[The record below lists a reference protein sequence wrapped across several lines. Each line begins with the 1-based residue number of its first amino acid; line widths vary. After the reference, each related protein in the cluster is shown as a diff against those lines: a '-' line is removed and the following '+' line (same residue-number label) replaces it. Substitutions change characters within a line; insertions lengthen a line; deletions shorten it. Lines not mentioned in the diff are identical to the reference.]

1 MDGGQHPDA
10 YASLPAPPSHRVAG
24 AQTYVDMLS
33 PYKGM
38 KEHGQKDMKEVGRD
52 STVLLNT
59 ERDLHATWMGTGM
72 GIEELGDPGS
82 PRWSPVRKKH
92 LQALSECGA
101 AKPGT
106 PRGT

>member
-1 MDGGQHPDA
+1 ME
-10 YASLPAPPSHRVAG
+10 G

-38 KEHGQKDMKEVGRD
+38 REHGWNDMRKVRRD

-59 ERDLHATWMGTGM
+59 ERDLHATWIGTGK
-72 GIEELGDPGS
+72 GIEELGDPGG

-92 LQALSECGA
+92 LQGVGLPNLAL
-101 AKPGT
+101 
-106 PRGT
+106 PRDLSWAETVSKDARQIGDR